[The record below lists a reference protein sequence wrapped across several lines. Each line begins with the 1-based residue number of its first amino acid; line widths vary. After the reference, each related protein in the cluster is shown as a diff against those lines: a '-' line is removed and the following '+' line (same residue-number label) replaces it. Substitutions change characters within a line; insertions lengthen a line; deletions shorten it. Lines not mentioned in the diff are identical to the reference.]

1 MVNNFKFLIY
11 IILQKLYRVV
21 IELFVRLYDD
31 EFIYRS
37 VRFVNWLCVLNF
49 VIFDIEVN
57 MYNNYFKV
65 NFKLYLK

>member
-1 MVNNFKFLIY
+1 MLIY

-37 VRFVNWLCVLNF
+37 VRLVNWLCVLNF
-49 VIFDIEVN
+49 AIFDIEVN
-57 MYNNYFKV
+57 MYNNYFKE
-65 NFKLYLK
+65 NFKLYLKLL